1 MAAVEQKIFVLF
13 IYSLIYLT
21 RKLQEGLVATGSAGQ
36 CDGSVNQ
43 QEGLLVGGEG
53 AVRLPWIRKR
63 WTEQGDEEKEW
74 VAC

>member
-1 MAAVEQKIFVLF
+1 M
-13 IYSLIYLT
+13 
-21 RKLQEGLVATGSAGQ
+21 GSAGQ